1 VQNTP
6 LLLIDA
12 FVLELLYK
20 IWYNISRKSILR
32 KEISMKSVAMA
43 YYNGAKYIDE
53 QIRSILANMEDA
65 DELIISVDDASD
77 GSETI
82 LQNWAKNDPRIRII
96 KGPGKGVVKN
106 FENAIKHCR
115 GDIIF
120 LSDQDDVW
128 EKNKMT
134 EIEHVFED
142 PKVMAVVHD
151 AQIVDEKLSS
161 LNQTTFEWRDSKA
174 GFWKNMKK
182 NSYIGCC
189 MAVRRSALKRILP
202 IPDNI
207 WIHDQWIGLLAE
219 QLGKVVFIE
228 EPLIYYR
235 RHGGNVTEL
244 THGSIT
250 SMIKKR
256 YHMIMEI
263 NRRVKEWSEHDKQNK
278 RHTENS

>member
-1 VQNTP
+1 
-6 LLLIDA
+6 
-12 FVLELLYK
+12 
-20 IWYNISRKSILR
+20 
-32 KEISMKSVAMA
+32 MKSVAMA
-43 YYNGAKYIDE
+43 FYNGAKYIDE
-53 QIRSILANMEDA
+53 QIRSILENMAEN

-77 GSETI
+77 GSEEK
-82 LQNWAKNDPRIRII
+82 LANWAENDARIQVV

-106 FENAIKHCR
+106 FENAIRHCH

-128 EKNKMT
+128 KKDKIKTVEKA
-134 EIEHVFED
+134 FED
-142 PKVMAVVHD
+142 KKVMAVVHN
-151 AQIVDEKLSS
+151 AQIVDEKLSP
-161 LNQTTFEWRDSKA
+161 LNETTFEWRNSGA
-174 GFWKNMKK
+174 GFFKNMKK

-219 QLGKVVFIE
+219 QLGKVIFIE

-244 THGSIT
+244 THGSIV

-256 YHMIMEI
+256 YHMIIEI
-263 NRRVKEWSEHDKQNK
+263 NKRVKEWRTYDRQNK
-278 RHTENS
+278 RYIENS

>member
-1 VQNTP
+1 M
-6 LLLIDA
+6 I
-12 FVLELLYK
+12 K
-20 IWYNISRKSILR
+20 IQQ
-32 KEISMKSVAMA
+32 A
-43 YYNGAKYIDE
+43 
-53 QIRSILANMEDA
+53 
-65 DELIISVDDASD
+65 
-77 GSETI
+77 
-82 LQNWAKNDPRIRII
+82 
-96 KGPGKGVVKN
+96 
-106 FENAIKHCR
+106 
-115 GDIIF
+115 
-120 LSDQDDVW
+120 
-128 EKNKMT
+128 
-134 EIEHVFED
+134 FED

-161 LNQTTFEWRDSKA
+161 LNETTFEWRDSKA

-244 THGSIT
+244 THGSII

-263 NRRVKEWSEHDKQNK
+263 NRRVKEWSEHDKQNQ
-278 RHTENS
+278 RHIEKP

>member
-1 VQNTP
+1 MKFRWIRYIAERLP
-6 LLLIDA
+6 
-12 FVLELLYK
+12 
-20 IWYNISRKSILR
+20 
-32 KEISMKSVAMA
+32 KEIRERRKTAVS
-43 YYNGAKYIDE
+43 YTH
-53 QIRSILANMEDA
+53 L
-65 DELIISVDDASD
+65 
-77 GSETI
+77 
-82 LQNWAKNDPRIRII
+82 
-96 KGPGKGVVKN
+96 
-106 FENAIKHCR
+106 
-115 GDIIF
+115 
-120 LSDQDDVW
+120 DVY
-128 EKNKMT
+128 KRQ
-134 EIEHVFED
+134 
-142 PKVMAVVHD
+142 

-161 LNQTTFEWRDSKA
+161 LNETTFEWRDSKA

-263 NRRVKEWSEHDKQNK
+263 NRRVKEWSEHDKQNQ
-278 RHTENS
+278 RHIEKP

>member
-1 VQNTP
+1 
-6 LLLIDA
+6 
-12 FVLELLYK
+12 
-20 IWYNISRKSILR
+20 
-32 KEISMKSVAMA
+32 MKSVAMA
-43 YYNGAKYIDE
+43 FYNGAKYIDE
-53 QIRSILANMEDA
+53 QISSILDNMEDA

-82 LQNWAKNDPRIRII
+82 LQNWTQKDPRIRIV

-106 FENAIKHCR
+106 FENAIRHCH

-128 EKNKMT
+128 KENKIQKVEK
-134 EIEHVFED
+134 VFED
-142 PKVMAVVHD
+142 SKVTAVVHNG
-151 AQIVDEKLSS
+151 QIVDENLS
-161 LNQTTFEWRDSKA
+161 LLGETTFEWRDSGP

-263 NRRVKEWSEHDKQNK
+263 NHRIKEWSKHDKQNK
-278 RHTENS
+278 RQNKTP